1 MKRNGFKQ
9 ITNRLPEKMFGPIFV
24 VLAIFY
30 LAFHVVSG
38 EHGVYA
44 LLRNER
50 ELEILKTELA
60 SVQTQNKAMEQRVH
74 HMSDGSLDLDMLDE
88 QSRKLLDDASPNEI
102 VIPVKK

>member
-1 MKRNGFKQ
+1 MRRNE
-9 ITNRLPEKMFGPIFV
+9 IRTLASRLPEKMSGPIFV
-24 VLAIFY
+24 ALAIFY

-50 ELEILKTELA
+50 ELEILKAELA
-60 SVQTQNKAMEQRVH
+60 DVQAKNKAMETRVK
-74 HMSDGSLDLDMLDE
+74 HMSDSSLDLDMLDE
-88 QSRKLLDDASPNEI
+88 QSRRLLDDAGPNEV